1 MRKNVEIKEEFY
13 NDKNTIRLPRHG
25 MADQHK
31 PLKIKA
37 LENVRSTLYDTVKTH
52 EERAVT

>member
-1 MRKNVEIKEEFY
+1 MEIKEEFY